1 MMFKPSVV
9 MINIQAFDLIRREPS
24 REPSRKHS
32 RATPRARFSHSW
44 FPLGSQS
51 GSRELS
57 SPPTSVFT
65 MKVSHAFTCGCG
77 VLSYSPHTPLDT
89 FGGLRANSSSQILAS
104 FRNIAA
110 AEGGSSGVALGGTP
124 DECVSVGP
132 SSPAPQLTSF
142 QLHISEL
149 PSSPAPSFPAPSSQ
163 LPSPPVSQPH
173 MTFSKLFSIWRFCW
187 CCGIGGEHVFKPT
200 PSKTNATVPK
210 KTPNRA

>member
-1 MMFKPSVV
+1 MVSAYICSAWCKLSQEPLRHASNLCGPFLCNRASCCVPVAPLKGPLH
-9 MINIQAFDLIRREPS
+9 MI
-24 REPSRKHS
+24 
-32 RATPRARFSHSW
+32 
-44 FPLGSQS
+44 
-51 GSRELS
+51 
-57 SPPTSVFT
+57 
-65 MKVSHAFTCGCG
+65 
-77 VLSYSPHTPLDT
+77 
-89 FGGLRANSSSQILAS
+89 
-104 FRNIAA
+104 NIAA

-163 LPSPPVSQPH
+163 LPSPPAPQPH
-173 MTFSKLFSIWRFCW
+173 SHMTCRTLCSIWRFFW

-200 PSKTNATVPK
+200 PSKTNATAPK